1 MPAFQVWGAGIF
13 CQLISLLLLK
23 SLLCANKEPLMS
35 HKRAHLMPLKRL
47 FNNSMEINILQS
59 QIFYPSPNDKT
70 CAENNLIY
78 YNNV

>member
-1 MPAFQVWGAGIF
+1 
-13 CQLISLLLLK
+13 
-23 SLLCANKEPLMS
+23 MS